1 MKKNYVTPEIT
12 VIQLEALCGGGMTTA
27 SVFKGSIDK
36 GECISN
42 FEVLNEDRTKNDT
55 EYKNLWGESN
65 SDKWGDD

>member
-1 MKKNYVTPEIT
+1 MKKNYITPEIN
-12 VIQLEALCGGGMTTA
+12 VIQLEALLCNSFVKA
-27 SVFKGSIDK
+27 SVFRGSIK

-42 FEVLNEDRTKNDT
+42 FEVVNENDKKAT